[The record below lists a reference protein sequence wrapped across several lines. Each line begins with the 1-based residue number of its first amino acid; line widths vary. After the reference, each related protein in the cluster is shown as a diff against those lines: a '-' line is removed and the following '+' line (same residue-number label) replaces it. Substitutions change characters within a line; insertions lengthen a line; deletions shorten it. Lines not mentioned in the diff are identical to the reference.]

1 MSWKRGQ
8 KCGVLPKPCLRCGTR
23 ENPTKHHVWPRRFY
37 GPDGPTVPLCREC
50 HDKIEDLIPRQPKL
64 HDDFYLEIIDY
75 FVGVSEW
82 KLEQDLKRVKQS
94 A

>member
-23 ENPTKHHVWPRRFY
+23 ENPTKHHVKPKRFF
-37 GPDGPTVPLCREC
+37 GPSGPTVPFCRVC
-50 HDKIEDLIPRQPKL
+50 HDMIEWLIPKHEPQ
-64 HDDFYLEIIDY
+64 HESFYWEIIDY
-75 FVGVSEW
+75 FVDVSEW
-82 KLEQDLKRVKQS
+82 KLEEDLKRVRQS